1 MSLREPAEYLRRLAE
16 MPAPFREDP
25 RPWNPQGVPLAAV
38 LGDLY
43 ETLVR
48 SPPTADFLKAVL
60 PQGATPAERN
70 RIGWVLAACWLLMH
84 PDLRTSHP
92 DALHLKAFLGEELR
106 GLAAVA
112 GWETLADGERREE
125 LLRRTLK
132 ACDLSLPGES
142 AAEAEDRL
150 AQLDSV
156 GRERLVREAAER
168 DRLRRELQ
176 AEMARRAAEEAAA
189 RYSPE

>member
-16 MPAPFREDP
+16 MPSPFREDP
-25 RPWNPQGVPLAAV
+25 RPWNPRGVPLAAV
-38 LGDLY
+38 LGDLH

-60 PQGATPAERN
+60 PQAATPAERN
-70 RIGWVLAACWLLMH
+70 RIAWVLAACWLLMH
-84 PDLRTSHP
+84 PDLRTAQP
-92 DALHLKAFLGEELR
+92 EALRLKAFLGQELR
-106 GLAAVA
+106 DLAAVA
-112 GWETLADGERREE
+112 DWESSADGERREE
-125 LLRRTLK
+125 LLRRTLR
-132 ACDLSLPGES
+132 ACNLSLPGES

-156 GRERLVREAAER
+156 GRDRLVREAAER

-176 AEMARRAAEEAAA
+176 AEMTRRAAEEAAS

>member
-1 MSLREPAEYLRRLAE
+1 MPLREPAEYLRRLAE
-16 MPAPFREDP
+16 LPAPFREDP
-25 RPWNPQGVPLAAV
+25 RPWNPQGVPLGAM

-48 SPPTADFLKAVL
+48 NPPPADFLKAVL
-60 PQGATPAERN
+60 PRDASAAERN
-70 RIGWVLAACWLLMH
+70 RIGWVSAACWLLMH
-84 PDLRTSHP
+84 PDLRTSRP
-92 DALHLKAFLGEELR
+92 DANRLKAFLADELR

-112 GWETLADGERREE
+112 HWDSLADGERREE
-125 LLRRTLK
+125 LLRRTLRM
-132 ACDLSLPGES
+132 CRLTLPGES
-142 AAEAEDRL
+142 AAEADDRL
-150 AQLDSV
+150 TQLDSV
-156 GRERLVREAAER
+156 GRDRLVRDAAER